1 MTRSIKK
8 ALEEYDKL
16 HDNGK
21 NDSFYVSDLEQIVE
35 LAKNK
40 REGSRSIDIYELMSI
55 SLKAGY
61 VIGAR
66 AAKRA

>member
-21 NDSFYVSDLEQIVE
+21 NDSFYVSDLEQIFE
-35 LAKNK
+35 LAKDK
-40 REGSRSIDIYELMSI
+40 RGGGYVDLYELMSI